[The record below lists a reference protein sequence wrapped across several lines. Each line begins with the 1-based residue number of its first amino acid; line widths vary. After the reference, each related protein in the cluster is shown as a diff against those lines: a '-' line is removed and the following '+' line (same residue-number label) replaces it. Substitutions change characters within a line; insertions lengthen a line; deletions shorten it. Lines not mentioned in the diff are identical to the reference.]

1 MVKGKTIEKDSQ
13 VLLLMAGFRFAGG
26 ACSLCIQLQK
36 DGRALPLNRITVEN
50 GNMTI
55 EKIKESDRGIYQC
68 MISND
73 AAIVTVDTELM
84 IEKFPSSP
92 PYNLT
97 ANSTESSILLK
108 WQPGSGRVED

>member
-1 MVKGKTIEKDSQ
+1 M
-13 VLLLMAGFRFAGG
+13 
-26 ACSLCIQLQK
+26 QK
-36 DGRALPLNRITVEN
+36 DGHALPLKRISVES
-50 GNMTI
+50 GNITI

-68 MISND
+68 MISNE

-84 IEKFPSSP
+84 IEKLPASP

-108 WQPGSGRVED
+108 WEPGSGRMRS